1 MCDIFYAVCR
11 LYNCNFC
18 VIERKLEMIVED
30 WMKGKFID
38 EM

>member
-1 MCDIFYAVCR
+1 MIISVRYVG
-11 LYNCNFC
+11 YITNFP
-18 VIERKLEMIVED
+18 VIERKLEMLVEE